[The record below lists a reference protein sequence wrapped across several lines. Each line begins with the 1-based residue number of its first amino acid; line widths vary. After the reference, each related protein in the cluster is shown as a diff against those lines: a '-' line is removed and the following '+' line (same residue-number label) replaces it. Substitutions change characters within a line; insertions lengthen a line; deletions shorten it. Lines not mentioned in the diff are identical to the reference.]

1 MATSQTRISAAAIE
15 AAAAAARMRG
25 GGRFTLAEVLAGLP
39 EEAVRDELAER
50 VSRLLESDET
60 LFWDESG
67 EQFAGRAEFFSGAEF
82 LITPDELEI
91 EAGILIPGHRFAP
104 FVSAEVFPSEVVL
117 KDAADGQELPRRKY
131 EGELT
136 TLFPYHML
144 LGSEQ
149 VFDFFIAED
158 PVNQEVVSRSGSG
171 KELTLHVFDMRA
183 FYDKHSFSSGDA
195 LWCTVQDWSKGK
207 IRCRFLSGEDR
218 RNDATRGWCE
228 RFAEALER
236 VIDRFEQYFDIPEQL
251 AWSFFEDGA
260 LLRNGDQA
268 ASLDEFIRM
277 TDRVEVAYD
286 AGHTALTRRSGDEEA
301 DADDGGAMI
310 PEGVRVSRGMTDSL
324 GGILQELGLA
334 ITPVEIDGF
343 ILDCCYYREFDFESF
358 FARCFGREP
367 LTFADEAQEAV
378 FRNYVEDRWE
388 DLTGN
393 YNRTDDEP
401 KAELRSSILDLVETR
416 LEFLNALRGAPEAA
430 SKLPEPEMRRLAE
443 LALYLDELLRLL
455 NSPEHTLEPEEADAM
470 SETIAG
476 VEETQEHLLE
486 HLDGH
491 LAE

>member
-1 MATSQTRISAAAIE
+1 MAAAQTRISAAAIE

-50 VSRLLESDET
+50 VSRLLEADET

-67 EQFAGRAEFFSGAEF
+67 ERFAGRAEFFSGAEF

-117 KDAADGQELPRRKY
+117 TDEEKAGELPRRHY
-131 EGELT
+131 RGELE

-158 PVNQEVVSRSGSG
+158 AANQEAVSRAGSG
-171 KELTLHVFDMRA
+171 KALTLHVFDMRNWYDEHA
-183 FYDKHSFSSGDA
+183 FSTGDA
-195 LWCTVQDWSKGK
+195 LLCTVRDWSRGAVS
-207 IRCRFLSGEDR
+207 CRFLSGEAR
-218 RNDATRGWCE
+218 RNGAIRDWCG
-228 RFAEALER
+228 RFAGALER

-260 LLRNGDQA
+260 LLRRGDQG

-277 TDRVEVAYD
+277 TDRIEVGYD
-286 AGHTALTRRSGDEEA
+286 AGHTALARRSGET
-301 DADDGGAMI
+301 DADEDGAVV

-367 LTFADEAQEAV
+367 LPFADEAQEAV

-388 DLTGN
+388 ELTGN

-416 LEFLNALRGAPEAA
+416 LEFLNALRGAPDTA

-455 NSPEHTLEPEEADAM
+455 NSPGHTLAPEEADAM
-470 SETIAG
+470 NETIAG
-476 VEETQEHLLE
+476 VEETQDHLLE